1 MPKLRLIG
9 DVHGFYDAYIPIAE
23 EADYSIQVGDMG
35 FSYAPLI
42 NMDYKRHK
50 FIGGNHDNYDE
61 YYEKYS
67 TFNKANDKY
76 IESSPVLKG
85 KWGICDFGTANHGGL
100 DFFFVRGG
108 FSIDW
113 RMRLN
118 SYFRGGMKT
127 YWDNEELC
135 LEDMEM
141 CLAEYKKTK
150 PDFVISHEAPRSVSK
165 RVGNNEIL
173 MRFGYNPETFSTRT
187 GELLEAMFQA
197 HQPKYWRFGHF
208 HRSWSDDINGTNFRC
223 LNELEFE
230 EINI

>member
-35 FSYAPLI
+35 FSYAPLSS
-42 NMDYKRHK
+42 MDYKHHK

-67 TFNKANDKY
+67 ASNWLGSET
-76 IESSPVLKG
+76 PMLKG
-85 KWGICDFGTANHGGL
+85 MWNLCDFGMTNHGGL

-118 SYFRGGMKT
+118 AYLRGGMKT

-135 LEDMEM
+135 LEDMEA

-150 PDFVISHEAPRSVSK
+150 PDFVISHEAPRSITK
-165 RVGNNEIL
+165 RVGNNDIL
-173 MRFGYNPETFSTRT
+173 KTLGYNPETFSTRT

-197 HQPKYWRFGHF
+197 HQPKTWVFGHYHVEF
-208 HRSWSDDINGTNFRC
+208 DEVINGTRFVC
-223 LNELEFE
+223 LPELGHLDLEV
-230 EINI
+230 